1 MSTAFFPDAAPSRP
15 IWLVTLAD
23 LALLLLGFF
32 VLVMAHQGADRRA
45 IVDGVRQGFAGTTTS
60 LMKVAPD
67 PSPVAAAAMFDFA
80 AGSSALPTAPDA
92 VVAWAR
98 EATRDRR
105 VTVRVTGYADGS
117 PADVDPVT
125 GSAALLASDRARAIA
140 AALADAKAL
149 PRGRVTITSSVMPGR
164 RGVYLTI
171 AFAGE
176 RQ

>member
-1 MSTAFFPDAAPSRP
+1 MSAAFFPDAPTARP

-45 IVDGVRQGFAGTTTS
+45 LVDGVRQGFAGTATS
-60 LMKVAPD
+60 VMKVVTD
-67 PSPVAAAAMFDFA
+67 PPPVAAAAMYDFA
-80 AGSSALPTAPDA
+80 PGSSALPSAPDA
-92 VVAWAR
+92 VIAWAR
-98 EATRDRR
+98 AATRDRR
-105 VTVRVTGYADGS
+105 VMIRVTGYADGS
-117 PADVDPVT
+117 VADVDPVT

-140 AALADAKAL
+140 AALADAQAL
-149 PRGRVTITSSVMPGR
+149 PRGRVSIGSSVAPGR

-171 AFAGE
+171 AFAGG

>member
-1 MSTAFFPDAAPSRP
+1 MNAAFFPDASPARP

-45 IVDGVRQGFAGTTTS
+45 LVDGVRQGFGGTATP

-67 PSPVAAAAMFDFA
+67 PAPVAAAAMFDFA
-80 AGSSALPTAPDA
+80 PGSSDLPTAPDA
-92 VVAWAR
+92 VIAWAR
-98 EATRDRR
+98 EATRDDR
-105 VTVRVTGYADGS
+105 VMIRVTGYADGS
-117 PADVDPVT
+117 ARDVDRLT

-149 PRGRVTITSSVMPGR
+149 PRGRVVIASSVMPGR